1 MDANSGKNEK
11 KCLMHFDL
19 DARVVVL
26 SNWQKIQ
33 LCGKFYSVIFI
44 CLTPFSQLGVGLIVC
59 MILLKNYVS
68 LTTAVMKMGK
78 NIFTAIIAMVAKSKN
93 SSLGNSM
100 LNNPG
105 HVCLK

>member
-19 DARVVVL
+19 DARVAVP
-26 SNWQKIQ
+26 SNWHKIQ
-33 LCGKFYSVIFI
+33 LCGKFSSVIFI

-59 MILLKNYVS
+59 MILLKKYVS

-78 NIFTAIIAMVAKSKN
+78 NIFTAIIAMVAKSKKFFI
-93 SSLGNSM
+93 G
-100 LNNPG
+100 
-105 HVCLK
+105 

>member
-26 SNWQKIQ
+26 SNWHKIQ

>member
-26 SNWQKIQ
+26 SNWYKIQ
-33 LCGKFYSVIFI
+33 LCGKFSSVIFI

-59 MILLKNYVS
+59 MILMKKYVS
-68 LTTAVMKMGK
+68 LTNAAIEMGK
-78 NIFTAIIAMVAKSKN
+78 KYFYSDHSN
-93 SSLGNSM
+93 G
-100 LNNPG
+100 
-105 HVCLK
+105 C